1 MRMDFVRSEK
11 GTSVTVCNGAVGLCC
26 ILCALS
32 SPLKGKEWEVSDPF
46 KSQHRVVREWNF
58 ENQEPVLF
66 LFLRDETHSMGRRVE
81 ESLAAIQG

>member
-1 MRMDFVRSEK
+1 M
-11 GTSVTVCNGAVGLCC
+11 
-26 ILCALS
+26 
-32 SPLKGKEWEVSDPF
+32 
-46 KSQHRVVREWNF
+46 VREWNF